1 MQSTLYRGVSMRK
14 DKPRGRQHGLS
25 QQKRQEIREA
35 FELFDTDGSG
45 TIDAKELNVAMRA
58 LGFEMTEEQITQMI
72 ADVDKDGSGAIDF
85 DEFVH
90 MMTDKMG
97 ERDTKEELMKAF
109 RIIDQDENGKIS
121 ASDIQR
127 IAKDLGESFTDR
139 EIQQMIDE
147 ADKDGDGEVNSEE
160 FIRMMRKTN
169 YGS

>member
-1 MQSTLYRGVSMRK
+1 MRK

-147 ADKDGDGEVNSEE
+147 ADKDGDHEVNSEE

>member
-1 MQSTLYRGVSMRK
+1 MSTLYRGVSTRK

-85 DEFVH
+85 DEFVY

-139 EIQQMIDE
+139 EIEQMIDE
-147 ADKDGDGEVNSEE
+147 ADKDGDHEVNAEE

-169 YGS
+169 YGR